1 MSSSTSAWRP
11 WIVVVGGFLGAGKTS
26 LIFAACSILKKRGV
40 RCAVVTNDQSEELVD
55 TRLIEQHSI
64 TVSEVTGGC
73 FCCRFSDL
81 LLSLDE
87 LRSYAPDVIFAE
99 PVGSCIDIAATVLR
113 PLHRDFELCRVASFT
128 VLVDP
133 ARLAELAK
141 EKLNPDM
148 AFLMRKQ
155 IQEADIVG
163 LTKSDLYPEVAANS
177 FVALDLFPGATAWR
191 LSAMTGDGVEAWL
204 DLILTSN
211 NIPGSKVLDVDYER
225 YAQAE
230 AALVW
235 LNLAMRFEAQ
245 TPLSPA
251 SLIGPFMNDL
261 GESLRAAETPI
272 AHLKLLDRSPEGWIK
287 VAICNNITAPQIEGD
302 LDAGPARLHD
312 LSLNLR
318 VAGDPT
324 TVQQMVQEH
333 VTRLPGTILESRMS
347 CFRPSPPV
355 PERRI
360 L

>member
-1 MSSSTSAWRP
+1 MSSSTSEWRP
-11 WIVVVGGFLGAGKTS
+11 WVIVVGGFLGAGKTS
-26 LIFAACSILKKRGV
+26 LILTACSILKKRGV

-64 TVSEVTGGC
+64 AVSEVTGGC

-81 LLSLDE
+81 LSWFEE
-87 LRSYAPDVIFAE
+87 LRGYAPDVIFAE

-113 PLHRDFELCRVASFT
+113 PLHRDFELCRVAPFT

-133 ARLAELAK
+133 SRLAELA
-141 EKLNPDM
+141 EENLNPDM

-155 IQEADIVG
+155 IQEADIVC
-163 LTKSDLYPEVAANS
+163 LTKSDLYPEVPTDS
-177 FVALDLFPGATAWR
+177 FVALDSLSGAATWR
-191 LSAMTGDGVEAWL
+191 LSAKTGDGVEQWL

-211 NIPGSKVLDVDYER
+211 SISGSKVLDLDYER

-230 AALVW
+230 AALAW
-235 LNLAMRFEAQ
+235 LNLAMRFEAE

-251 SLIGPFMNDL
+251 SLVGPFIDDL
-261 GESLRAAETPI
+261 GESLRAAEIPI

-287 VAICNNITAPQIEGD
+287 VAICNNSATPLVEGD

-318 VAGDPT
+318 VAGDPAK
-324 TVQQMVQEH
+324 VQQVVQEH
-333 VTRLPGTILESRMS
+333 VTRLPGIILESRLS
-347 CFRPSPPV
+347 CFRPPPPV

-360 L
+360 P